1 MIERYPCAKLNL
13 SLAVVGKRDD
23 GFHEIRSWVVKV
35 EWTDQLTLSPAKGL
49 SLKVESEDRSIPA
62 GPDNLVWKAAK
73 RLAEAAGR
81 APDVAIQL
89 HKAVPAGAGL
99 GGGSSDAAETL
110 LGLNELWS
118 LGWTPDRLAALGGQI
133 GSDVPLFM
141 MEGPV
146 LMAGRG
152 EVLSPLP
159 MAWRGWALVIIPDFG
174 LSTASVYASWAETK
188 GKPQDLD
195 TAALQ
200 SATTDSEILPLL
212 FNDLES
218 PAFSIEPRLQEIHKR
233 IDGLDGRTVRMT
245 GSGSALFTLFDERS
259 AAESWKHRAAE
270 RMPPDTR
277 FHIVRVL

>member
-1 MIERYPCAKLNL
+1 MIERFPCAKLNL
-13 SLAVVGKRDD
+13 SLAVMGKRDD

-35 EWTDQLTLSPAKGL
+35 DWVDQLTLLPAKGL
-49 SLKVESEDRSIPA
+49 SLAVESEDRSIPA
-62 GPDNLVWKAAK
+62 GPDNLVWKAAE

-110 LGLNELWS
+110 LGLSELWK

-152 EVLSPLP
+152 EVISPLSL
-159 MAWRGWALVIIPDFG
+159 AWQGWALVIVPYFG
-174 LSTASVYASWAETK
+174 LSTASVYTAWAETK
-188 GKPQDLD
+188 GKPRDLD

-212 FNDLES
+212 FNDLEN
-218 PAFSIEPRLQEIHKR
+218 PAFSIEPRLQEIHER
-233 IDGLDGRTVRMT
+233 IDGLNGRAIRMT

-259 AAESWKHRAAE
+259 AAESWKHMAAE
-270 RMPPDTR
+270 QVPADTR
-277 FHIVRVL
+277 FHIARVL